1 MIKRFLMAL
10 VVLTTAIQASAVLKE
25 STTQQTLGVLCEE
38 LSKTHKEQKE
48 RAQRFEMRNKQ
59 FQRSIGRDL
68 EQCNNIELMLYSQKE
83 QNIFDLAYACGQA
96 TDLYK
101 RVSRTRSFKQFEQYM
116 DEQINQYENL
126 ILALNN
132 IPDYQFKNNEMR
144 VTRDSCI
151 YLAKVIEDEISKARE
166 TLKDNHEKRQWVANK
181 AKKLNDYAMQ
191 MYERIR
197 QSVFVNG
204 GQNYFQILSRF
215 GSNLDTSKDDIAE
228 KYTPSRKTRS
238 EWRGPLIGFL
248 FIFLAIYVLGALLLS
263 WLIIRYAVPARFITP
278 TFRKKRSCII
288 ICAAA
293 AVFGIATLIISNLT
307 AQNFMTMAT
316 RLLSEYAW
324 LIAAITL
331 SIIIRLNGDTVKR
344 GIKLYVPVLLVGFV
358 VFFFRIVF
366 LPSTVVNLLFP
377 AILLVFTIW
386 QLVVNCR
393 NNHNMP
399 RSDVFYS
406 WLSFI
411 VMSVSCVMAWMGYTL
426 MSVQVLIWW
435 IMQLTLIQTITVIYD
450 LLHSYEDKYIAKD
463 ADIRKTWFYDAVYKM
478 IIPIAATLSVA
489 LSIYWAAQVFDLT
502 QWCERIF
509 RYKFVDQPGLIVLSL
524 DRILAC
530 VAFAFVFNY
539 VIYLFIQ
546 GYQLWKQNRAESQAI
561 SLYEKENDVDDDEQ
575 IDIETVIQDDPNA
588 KDQVKAA
595 SKAVSLSMNIIKYI
609 GWGIYIYIVLVT
621 LHVNR
626 TGITFILTGLSTGIG
641 FAMKDTLENLFY
653 GLSLMN
659 GRVKIGD
666 VIECDGVRGKVKNI
680 NYQSTMVE
688 TIDGSVIAFLNSQLF
703 TKNFKNMT
711 RNHGYEMAKITVGV
725 AYGSKID
732 KVREIIIDRISHLN
746 CYDTKKGIQVLFQNF
761 GESSVDLLVI
771 VWVRVNTKVADISL
785 IKENIYSALNDNGI
799 EIPFPQADLHIRTT
813 LPKDNTTN

>member
-68 EQCNNIELMLYSQKE
+68 ELCNNIELMLYSQKE

-324 LIAAITL
+324 LIAVITL

>member
-1 MIKRFLMAL
+1 MMKKILMVL
-10 VVLTTAIQASAVLKE
+10 VVLAAAIPASAVLKE
-25 STTQQTLGVLCEE
+25 NTTQQTLGVLCEE
-38 LSKTHKEQKE
+38 LSKTHQEQKE
-48 RAQRFEMRNKQ
+48 RAQRFEMRNRQ
-59 FQRSIGRDL
+59 FQRMIGRDL
-68 EQCNNIELMLYSQKE
+68 ELCNNIELMLYSQKE

-101 RVSRTRSFKQFEQYM
+101 RVSHTRSFKQFEQQM
-116 DEQINQYENL
+116 DEQITQYENL
-126 ILALNN
+126 VTALNN
-132 IPDYQFKNNEMR
+132 IPDYQFKNDEMR

-151 YLAKVIEDEISKARE
+151 YLAKVIESDIVNARE
-166 TLKDNHEKRQWVANK
+166 MLKDNHEKRQWVANK
-181 AKKLNDYAMQ
+181 AKKLNDYALQ

-204 GQNYFQILSRF
+204 GQNYFQILSRL
-215 GSNLDTSKDDIAE
+215 GNNLDSSKDDIAE

-248 FIFLAIYVLGALLLS
+248 FIFLAVYVLGALLLS
-263 WLIIRYAVPARFITP
+263 WLIIRYAVPKRFITT

-293 AVFGIATLIISNLT
+293 AVFGITTLIISSIT
-307 AQNFMTMAT
+307 KQNFMTMAT

-324 LIAAITL
+324 LIAVITL

-377 AILLVFTIW
+377 ALLLVFTIW
-386 QLVVNCR
+386 QLIVNCR
-393 NNHNMP
+393 YNSNMP

-406 WLSFI
+406 WISFI
-411 VMSVSCVMAWMGYTL
+411 VMAVSSVMAWLGYTL

-450 LLHSYEDKYIAKD
+450 LLHSYEDKYISKN
-463 ADIRKTWFYDAVYKM
+463 ADVRKTWFYDAVYKM

-509 RYKFVDQPGLIVLSL
+509 RYKFVDQPGIIVLSL
-524 DRILAC
+524 NRILFC
-530 VAFAFVFNY
+530 VAAGFVFNY
-539 VIYLFIQ
+539 IIYLFIQ
-546 GYQLWKQNRAESQAI
+546 GYQLWKMYKTKSKN
-561 SLYEKENDVDDDEQ
+561 
-575 IDIETVIQDDPNA
+575 
-588 KDQVKAA
+588 
-595 SKAVSLSMNIIKYI
+595 KAVSLSMNIIKYI

-666 VIECDGVRGKVKNI
+666 VIECDGVRGKVNNI
-680 NYQSTMVE
+680 NYQSTLVE

-732 KVREIIIDRISHLN
+732 HVRQMIIDRISQLD
-746 CYDTKKGIQVLFQNF
+746 CYDPKKGIQVLFQNF
-761 GESSVDLLVI
+761 GESSVDLLVV
-771 VWVRVNTKVADISL
+771 VWVRVNSQVADIAL
-785 IKENIYSALNDNGI
+785 IKENIYSVLNENGI
-799 EIPFPQADLHIRTT
+799 EIPFPQADLHIRTNERLT
-813 LPKDNTTN
+813 Q